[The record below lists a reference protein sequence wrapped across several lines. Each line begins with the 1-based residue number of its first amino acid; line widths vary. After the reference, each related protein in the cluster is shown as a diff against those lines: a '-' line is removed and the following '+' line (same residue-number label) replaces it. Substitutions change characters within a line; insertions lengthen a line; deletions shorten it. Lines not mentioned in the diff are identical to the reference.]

1 NRQNRRQLA
10 QQLGQKV
17 AVNGFNIHYEKVG
30 TGQHTVLLLPGAIG
44 STRSDFGAQLET
56 MNREAFTLIA
66 WDPPGYGYSRPPE
79 RDWNDFYRRDAKV
92 AAQFMKALGVAKY
105 SLLGW
110 SDGGITSQ
118 IIAAANPLSVHKVV
132 LFATKSYIS
141 AEDKRMLL
149 EIQDVNKWHPTARQ
163 AYEQV
168 YGAHLFERLWTQ
180 YVAAYCR
187 YDDICTA
194 DLAAIKQP
202 TLLLYG
208 DMDPLVD
215 AEHPKYLLKH
225 IPHARSHCFPTGRHN
240 IHIKFCD
247 QFNQIALGVDKYS
260 LLGWSD
266 GGITSLII
274 AAANPLSVQKLVV
287 FGANA
292 YLTAEDKELILDIKD
307 VSKWHPSARQAYED
321 VYGPHVFRQLW
332 AGFVDAY
339 CQYDDICKSDLAAI
353 KQPTL
358 ILHGVQDPLV
368 PPEHPKYLLSRI
380 PHARI
385 HRFPTGRH
393 NIHIKF
399 RDEFNQIVEQFLLQ

>member
-1 NRQNRRQLA
+1 
-10 QQLGQKV
+10 
-17 AVNGFNIHYEKVG
+17 
-30 TGQHTVLLLPGAIG
+30 
-44 STRSDFGAQLET
+44 
-56 MNREAFTLIA
+56 
-66 WDPPGYGYSRPPE
+66 
-79 RDWNDFYRRDAKV
+79 
-92 AAQFMKALGVAKY
+92 LGVAKY

-149 EIQDVNKWHPTARQ
+149 EIQDVNKWHPTARR
-163 AYEQV
+163 AYEEV
-168 YGAHLFERLWTQ
+168 YGADLFERLWTQ

-215 AEHPKYLLKH
+215 PEHPKYLLKH
-225 IPHARSHCFPTGRHN
+225 IPHARSHCFPT
-240 IHIKFCD
+240 
-247 QFNQIALGVDKYS
+247 GVDKYS

-292 YLTAEDKELILDIKD
+292 YLTA
-307 VSKWHPSARQAYED
+307 
-321 VYGPHVFRQLW
+321 
-332 AGFVDAY
+332 
-339 CQYDDICKSDLAAI
+339 
-353 KQPTL
+353 
-358 ILHGVQDPLV
+358 
-368 PPEHPKYLLSRI
+368 
-380 PHARI
+380 
-385 HRFPTGRH
+385 
-393 NIHIKF
+393 
-399 RDEFNQIVEQFLLQ
+399 